1 MNAEKNMLFSRTVL
15 SKVGERTP
23 SSSCV
28 GVLTG
33 ECMEARAPR

>member
-1 MNAEKNMLFSRTVL
+1 MRNAEKNMLFFRSEF
-15 SKVGERTP
+15 SKEGERTP

-33 ECMEARAPR
+33 ECMEARAP